1 MEEKSTYTECELRH
15 MRDEGLDPSRAAE
28 ICAKAEG
35 RRADEGSEK
44 SSEEEGWDF
53 YD

>member
-1 MEEKSTYTECELRH
+1 MEEKSTYTECELKH
-15 MRDEGLDPSRAAE
+15 MREEGLDQARAAE
-28 ICAKAEG
+28 ICAQAEG

-44 SSEEEGWDF
+44 SSEGESWDF